1 MKLGIVLIATK
12 AYFILG
18 VRFIKRFMHFYK
30 GNENI
35 TFYFFSDTDP
45 TDYLPGNINCKFTY
59 VTNETW
65 TDGTNLKFVSIL
77 TLKNCISDYLFY
89 FDADTNIIKDF
100 TEKWFLDLPCSKE
113 KLYKSNMIGGQHYGD
128 QDWMK
133 KKKDYDR
140 NPLSKAYIPF
150 DTPLPQMYYYGAF
163 FGGTKNNMVKFC
175 ELMRSNQLGDKK
187 IPYEPVWNDESYI
200 NQYFHYH
207 PPVVV
212 PSKNF
217 EFVISDKG
225 RLGTTGFMNQ
235 NTDNLKNE
243 IKNLKN
249 TVFDVQY
256 GKVVY

>member
-1 MKLGIVLIATK
+1 
-12 AYFILG
+12 
-18 VRFIKRFMHFYK
+18 MHFYK
-30 GNENI
+30 GTGDI

-45 TDYLPGNINCKFTY
+45 TDYLPEGINCKFTY

-65 TDGTNLKFVSIL
+65 VDGTNLKFVSIL
-77 TLKNCISDYLFY
+77 SLNNCKSGYLFY

-100 TEKWFLDLPCSKE
+100 TEKWFIG
-113 KLYKSNMIGGQHYGD
+113 NMVGGQHYGD

-163 FGGTKNNMVKFC
+163 FGGTKKNMIKFC
-175 ELMRSNQLGDKK
+175 ELMRFNQLDDKK
-187 IPYEPVWNDESYI
+187 IPYEPVFNDESYI
-200 NQYFHYH
+200 NQYFHHH
-207 PPVVV
+207 PPEVV

-217 EFVISDKG
+217 EFIISDKG
-225 RLGTTGFMNQ
+225 RIGTTGFMNQ
-235 NTDNLKNE
+235 NTDSLKNE

-249 TVFDVQY
+249 NIFDVQY
-256 GKVVY
+256 GKIVY